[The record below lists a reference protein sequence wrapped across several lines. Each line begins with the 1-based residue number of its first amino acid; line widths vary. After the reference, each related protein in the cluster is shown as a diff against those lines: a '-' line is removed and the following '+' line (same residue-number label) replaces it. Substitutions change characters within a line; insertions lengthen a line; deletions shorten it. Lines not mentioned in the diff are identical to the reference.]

1 MSRSAE
7 TSPDIITTVTTTT
20 AAGRVPGRGARTRSV
35 VVALALLVLAVA
47 LGLVLT
53 VGLMMVDSVQARDHQ
68 DLSRVE
74 LGVPLNWVVQD
85 QGALDPPFPYRTS
98 FFSPLENPTSFGRL
112 AFLTD
117 LGLATL
123 VLTAGWWTVR
133 RWRAR
138 AQEAQPNGNGP
149 EPI

>member
-1 MSRSAE
+1 
-7 TSPDIITTVTTTT
+7 
-20 AAGRVPGRGARTRSV
+20 V

-53 VGLMMVDSVQARDHQ
+53 VGLMLVDSVQERDHQ

-85 QGALDPPFPYRTS
+85 QGGLDPPFPYRTS
-98 FFSPLENPTSFGRL
+98 FASPMEYPTSFGRV

-117 LGLATL
+117 VGLATL

-138 AQEAQPNGNGP
+138 AQETPRDGNGP